1 MRQLRGPATAIV
13 IAAGLVV
20 GVPATRVVGPRQALT
35 TSPMMSVRLATTGT
49 RLPPAAGTDRI
60 NDDKGGFSYEA
71 PAGWTPS
78 NTGKLTY
85 GSALLTNPSVPNGLI
100 LLGALDMKLFASAYP
115 SYPDNR
121 KAAVRLASDMGE
133 FLMPYTGNRLSW
145 EDQAFG
151 SDGPDAWAAYD
162 TKYDDP
168 KREDSQMW
176 AAVVGNQPNRFF
188 VVWRGSASAPID
200 RMAAG
205 ALALSIV
212 SY

>member
-1 MRQLRGPATAIV
+1 MQQLRGPATAIA
-13 IAAGLVV
+13 IATGLVV
-20 GVPATRVVGPRQALT
+20 GVPATKVLGPGQAVPI
-35 TSPMMSVRLATTGT
+35 SPMTSVRLLTTGT
-49 RLPPAAGTDRI
+49 LLPPAVDEDRI
-60 NDDKGGFSYEA
+60 NDDKGGFSFEV
-71 PAGWTPS
+71 PAGWVAS
-78 NTGKLTY
+78 RTGTLTY
-85 GSALLTNPSVPNGLI
+85 GSTLLTNHLVPNGLI

-133 FLMPYTGNRLSW
+133 FLMPYTGNRLGW
-145 EDQAFG
+145 EDQTFG
-151 SDGPDAWAAYD
+151 SVSPDAWATYN

-168 KREDSQMW
+168 KREDSQIW

-188 VVWRGSASAPID
+188 VVWRGSISAPID
-200 RMAAG
+200 KTAAA